1 MLNKQLCEVNP
12 VINHKR
18 LTALCVPACH
28 CLQGRGVLCVEYY
41 TQNGA
46 QIQNYCKVTTIIS
59 TTHTSKQLKN
69 NSSVLQLICYV
80 FVISNTVLTE
90 DIAKILDQG
99 HIVTLKSDGAV
110 NKRSDDQQVINS
122 QIV

>member
-1 MLNKQLCEVNP
+1 MYLL
-12 VINHKR
+12 
-18 LTALCVPACH
+18 
-28 CLQGRGVLCVEYY
+28 
-41 TQNGA
+41 
-46 QIQNYCKVTTIIS
+46 
-59 TTHTSKQLKN
+59 
-69 NSSVLQLICYV
+69 

-99 HIVTLKSDGAV
+99 HIVTMKSDGAV